1 MAGAT
6 CDSSTHDQSTQ
17 LPEMPAGRRM
27 NERYPLSANT
37 GFLWRDLPFL
47 DRIDRA
53 AAAGFDAVEF
63 HDEAQHAE
71 PAALAGTLERCG
83 LPLLSLNTRMG
94 MTLGSAALPGD
105 RARREIDEA
114 AALASRLG
122 ARAIHVL
129 PGLTEAPEARAIFEA
144 NLRHALAATDRMVLI
159 EPISPAAIPGYFLN
173 DLDTAAAI
181 IDSIGHPRLRI
192 LFDTFHV
199 AATEGDVGR
208 AFARHARRIGHVQIA
223 SYPGRAEPDE
233 DTLALLPAM
242 RAAGYAGVFGCEYR
256 ARGPVEAGLGWRDAL
271 TTAA

>member
-1 MAGAT
+1 
-6 CDSSTHDQSTQ
+6 
-17 LPEMPAGRRM
+17 M
-27 NERYPLSANT
+27 NDRYPLSANT

-63 HDEAQHAE
+63 HDEAQQAD
-71 PAALAGTLERCG
+71 PVALAETLGRCG
-83 LPLLSLNTRMG
+83 LPVLSLNTRMG

-114 AALASRLG
+114 AVLATQLG
-122 ARAIHVL
+122 AQAIHVL
-129 PGLTEAPEARAIFEA
+129 AGLTEAPDARETFEG

-181 IDSIGHPRLRI
+181 LDSIGHPRLRI

-199 AATEGDVGR
+199 AATEGDVAR
-208 AFARHARRIGHVQIA
+208 AFARHAARIGHVQIA
-223 SYPGRAEPDE
+223 SYPGRGEPDDE
-233 DTLALLPAM
+233 TLALLPAM
-242 RAAGYAGVFGCEYR
+242 RAAGYAGAFGCEYR

-271 TTAA
+271 RTAA

>member
-1 MAGAT
+1 
-6 CDSSTHDQSTQ
+6 
-17 LPEMPAGRRM
+17 M
-27 NERYPLSANT
+27 NDPYPLSANT

-63 HDEAQHAE
+63 HDEAQQAE
-71 PAALAGTLERCG
+71 PAALEATLKRSG
-83 LPLLSLNTRMG
+83 LPVLSLNTRMG

-105 RARREIDEA
+105 RALRDIDEA
-114 AALASRLG
+114 AALASRVG

-129 PGLTEAPEARAIFEA
+129 PGLTQAPDAREIFER
-144 NLRHALAATDRMVLI
+144 NLRHALAATEGMVLI
-159 EPISPAAIPGYFLN
+159 EPVSPAAIPGCFLN
-173 DLDTAAAI
+173 NLDTAAAI
-181 IDSIGHPRLRI
+181 VDAVGDPRLRI

-199 AATEGDVGR
+199 AATEGDVAR
-208 AFARHARRIGHVQIA
+208 AFACHAPRVGHVQIA

-242 RAAGYAGVFGCEYR
+242 RAAGYAGAFGCEYR

-271 TTAA
+271 SSAA